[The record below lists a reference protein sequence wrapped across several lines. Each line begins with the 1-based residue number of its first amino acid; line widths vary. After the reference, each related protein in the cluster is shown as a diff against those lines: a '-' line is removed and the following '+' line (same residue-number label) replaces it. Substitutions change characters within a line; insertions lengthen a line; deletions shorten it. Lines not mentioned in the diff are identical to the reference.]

1 VAELTAPD
9 RLGERRRR
17 AGAALQQ
24 AEGLG
29 GGGEQDPV
37 DDEAVDLLADQH
49 RDAADTAH
57 EVHRGT
63 HRLLARPRPADHLA
77 ELHHGDRMGEVHVAA
92 ALRPGHD
99 VDQARD
105 GDGAGVAG
113 EHRIGRGLRA
123 QPGPGLAP
131 GRQVLEDR
139 IDHQVGVADRPG
151 QVGRGADPAE
161 HAGGLQRDLG
171 PHGPRSNDRDCGD
184 FSHPQSWWWA

>member
-1 VAELTAPD
+1 MVPRQSRLTRSPLRPRFTRSIDSPTSPVVVEAPAGLVAELTAPYL
-9 RLGERRRR
+9 LGERRRR

-77 ELHHGDRMGEVHVAA
+77 ELHHGDRMG
-92 ALRPGHD
+92 
-99 VDQARD
+99 
-105 GDGAGVAG
+105 
-113 EHRIGRGLRA
+113 
-123 QPGPGLAP
+123 
-131 GRQVLEDR
+131 
-139 IDHQVGVADRPG
+139 
-151 QVGRGADPAE
+151 
-161 HAGGLQRDLG
+161 
-171 PHGPRSNDRDCGD
+171 
-184 FSHPQSWWWA
+184 